1 MGQWQKLDPTG
12 GLAAAHPAFSTMR
25 GAAGPVVMGYVSDWQ
40 GFTAIG
46 WVVLTTILIGIPM
59 ISIAL
64 IEADKK

>member
-1 MGQWQKLDPTG
+1 MG
-12 GLAAAHPAFSTMR
+12 

-59 ISIAL
+59 ISKAL